1 MAVMQFDL
9 SQTPSTVFL
18 RRKTRFVVGVDL
30 GQSSDPTAIAV
41 LEHIS
46 GVLDKGSDFERH
58 TGLSTHL
65 QTPAEFIDVRH
76 LERLPLGMSYP
87 AVVQHVADLLARPPL
102 CRADNH
108 PAAEL
113 VIDETGVGRAVGDI
127 FIDAGM
133 KPKRITITAG
143 NESSVAHGF
152 DRFHVAKIILISN
165 VDAMLHTGTLR
176 FAAALSEADTM
187 RDELQDFRRKLSDAG
202 RASYAAR
209 TGRHDD
215 LVLAVAIACW
225 WIARPPPA
233 TWAFGI
239 QSSFPDECTM

>member
-1 MAVMQFDL
+1 MAMTFDL
-9 SQTPSTVFL
+9 SQTPTPVFL
-18 RRKTRFVVGVDL
+18 KRRVNYVVGVDL

-41 LEHIS
+41 IERQR
-46 GVLDKGSDFERH
+46 GVMDAGSPFERH

-102 CRADNH
+102 CRDENH

-113 VIDETGVGRAVGDI
+113 IIDETGVGRAVGDI

-143 NESSVAHGF
+143 SEATSGHGR
-152 DRFHVAKIILISN
+152 DRFYVAKTVLISN

-176 FAAALSEADTM
+176 FASALSEADAM
-187 RDELQDFRRKLSDAG
+187 KDELLDFRRKLSDAG
-202 RASYAAR
+202 RATYAAR

-225 WIARPPPA
+225 WINNEYESPMAMTGTYGQR
-233 TWAFGI
+233 
-239 QSSFPDECTM
+239 